1 MALARQGVTKRFVRS
16 GQRLEAARIER
27 MHGRLSACN
36 LKARALFRACLG
48 EEQRPMLELESSQD
62 DLRRGPARFFGRAG
76 QPFEAP
82 CDHQVDDE
90 KKVLRKP
97 EHEALAD
104 SIN

>member
-1 MALARQGVTKRFVRS
+1 MALARQRGTKRFVRY
-16 GQRLEAARIER
+16 GQGLDAARIER
-27 MHGRLSACN
+27 MDGRLSAYN
-36 LKARALFRACLG
+36 LKARALFGACLS
-48 EEQRPMLELESSQD
+48 EEQRPVLELESNQD
-62 DLRRGPARFFGRAG
+62 HLCRGTARFFGSTG

-82 CDHQVDDE
+82 CNHQMNDE